1 MAAPYEIC
9 PEDYLM
15 SMVWKRTP
23 AGDMA
28 FNRCPLNATGTVLL
42 WSSLLSEKGKRN
54 LLLCVLDSSQYQNQ
68 KHFRVGMS
76 GTRKASV
83 GMLVRKGRAGRIG
96 AVSSTRQRPACLH
109 CGEG

>member
-42 WSSLLSEKGKRN
+42 WNCIMIRKGRN
-54 LLLCVLDSSQYQNQ
+54 LLHWVIEIII
-68 KHFRVGMS
+68 
-76 GTRKASV
+76 T
-83 GMLVRKGRAGRIG
+83 
-96 AVSSTRQRPACLH
+96 
-109 CGEG
+109 